1 MKYRNKNY
9 IGAGTLPLI
18 MLPVVAI
25 TIGLTLWISDAFNDK
40 PANFHPMP
48 SMNLVADREALLA
61 DTPEFQTGDMAL
73 FNFTGDTVLV
83 VTQPDSLAELSE
95 EVRVLHK
102 TVNGTLETVDLP
114 GNWLVKIPADT
125 VPVKNPVI
133 EPDDKFHLYKKAT
146 NK

>member
-18 MLPVVAI
+18 MLPVIAI
-25 TIGLTLWISDAFNDK
+25 TIGLTLWISDDFNDK
-40 PANFHPMP
+40 SSDFHPLP
-48 SMNLVADREALLA
+48 RTNLIAEREALLA

-102 TVNGTLETVDLP
+102 TAQGNLETVDLP
-114 GNWLVKIPADT
+114 EGWLVKLQTDT
-125 VPVKNPVI
+125 LPVKKPEI
-133 EPDDKFHLYKKAT
+133 QPDDKLQSYKKAA
-146 NK
+146 NQ